1 MINCIRNLKS
11 VCEAALRNEE
21 RNTRHRERE
30 RMVSLNFE
38 NLYSEAEVQV

>member
-1 MINCIRNLKS
+1 MRKG
-11 VCEAALRNEE
+11 
-21 RNTRHRERE
+21 TPGTERE